1 MPTYSSPGTYVIEK
15 DFSDYPTAVN
25 SSIAGIVGFASKGPA
40 NKATLITSTANLL
53 RTFGSPE
60 DTDGGQGL
68 LGALEILAKTN
79 SIYYVRAEDETTAKG
94 ANGFLAWGSCP
105 AVEVEFLLPSG
116 DVMPSGTDVHIT
128 VISKASVNSP
138 SATYDF
144 DYTTID
150 VLTGATS
157 SDQLISRQG
166 AIETA
171 DFPWTM
177 IRKDD
182 NTVYIVNREAGNSS
196 ELYVSATLNNDAYS
210 ILSQFSASGIPS
222 AKNDR
227 QNVKGFDINSS
238 TAGGAYFLQS
248 LHSGKGYNFEQVST
262 SKGIVNK
269 GLSVK
274 AVSKTGKFSEIQVYD
289 AGVLSESFQ
298 VSFEDSGYFMESIIN
313 TGDLNATSEH
323 LKASFAN
330 NTGTVDAVWTPPT
343 IWGQKL
349 TAPLNNGVAV
359 IDYTST
365 AHPDLLDCRPRFC
378 KLVSTLEASSGISN
392 LVGGKNG
399 DFQGSTAVSGT
410 IKSALIGLSTH
421 KSGIYAL
428 DDDFLNISMACVP
441 GITDQ
446 DIQNTLVSLAER
458 SQNFL
463 AVISPPFGL
472 TSPQQAI
479 NWHNG
484 QATART
490 AAVNNSYAAI
500 YWPWLKVFDVNT
512 STDIYMDPAAFAI
525 GVMCNTD
532 AVSDPWF
539 APAGLTRGRLT
550 KPTDVE
556 VILNQGDR
564 DQLYQPGNAVNPIA
578 KFAQDGIV
586 IWGQRTAQ
594 RTPSALDRVNIR
606 RMMIVIRKMILQSTR
621 TIIFEPNDPMTW
633 NRVVNLLQPALDD
646 IRRRRGITEFR
657 VICDETTNTSVRI
670 DRNELW
676 CRVMIKPT
684 KTAEILVFELNLT
697 NQSASIGI

>member
-15 DFSDYPTAVN
+15 DFSDYPVAVN

-94 ANGFLAWGSCP
+94 ANGYLTWGSCP
-105 AVEVEFLLPSG
+105 AVEVEFLIGGS
-116 DVMPSGTDVHIT
+116 VMPSGTDVHIT

-144 DYTTID
+144 DYTSID
-150 VLTGATS
+150 VLSGATA

-177 IRKDD
+177 VRKSDES
-182 NTVYIVNREAGNSS
+182 VYIVNREAGNSS
-196 ELYVSATLNNDAYS
+196 ELYVSATLNSTSYN
-210 ILSQFSASGIPS
+210 ILSQFDASGSLS
-222 AKNDR
+222 AKTDKQLAN
-227 QNVKGFDINSS
+227 GFDVNPA

-343 IWGQKL
+343 IWPAKL
-349 TAPLNNGVAV
+349 TAPLNNGVAI
-359 IDYTST
+359 IDNTT
-365 AHPDLLDCRPRFC
+365 
-378 KLVSTLEASSGISN
+378 TISP
-392 LVGGKNG
+392 
-399 DFQGSTAVSGT
+399 
-410 IKSALIGLSTH
+410 
-421 KSGIYAL
+421 
-428 DDDFLNISMACVP
+428 DFLS
-441 GITDQ
+441 
-446 DIQNTLVSLAER
+446 
-458 SQNFL
+458 
-463 AVISPPFGL
+463 
-472 TSPQQAI
+472 
-479 NWHNG
+479 
-484 QATART
+484 
-490 AAVNNSYAAI
+490 
-500 YWPWLKVFDVNT
+500 
-512 STDIYMDPAAFAI
+512 
-525 GVMCNTD
+525 
-532 AVSDPWF
+532 
-539 APAGLTRGRLT
+539 
-550 KPTDVE
+550 
-556 VILNQGDR
+556 
-564 DQLYQPGNAVNPIA
+564 
-578 KFAQDGIV
+578 
-586 IWGQRTAQ
+586 
-594 RTPSALDRVNIR
+594 
-606 RMMIVIRKMILQSTR
+606 
-621 TIIFEPNDPMTW
+621 
-633 NRVVNLLQPALDD
+633 
-646 IRRRRGITEFR
+646 
-657 VICDETTNTSVRI
+657 
-670 DRNELW
+670 
-676 CRVMIKPT
+676 
-684 KTAEILVFELNLT
+684 
-697 NQSASIGI
+697 